1 MKKILVLTLILSLIA
16 VFGCS
21 KSDTELISGEWK
33 AKLIQISGKVEVIKD
48 GVTQPAE
55 INMILTKDDTIQSYA
70 GTVDFKIANLGLV
83 KVKPNTTLKLSEMS
97 EDSKLTLKKGKI
109 LLALNKLKKTSTFHI
124 DTPTAVAGVRGT
136 SFLVTASK
144 LNSKIG
150 VLTGSVEVRT
160 SRGVVTV
167 NELKEVRVSDKEL
180 AAVSTM
186 NISTIVDVKS
196 IMKIKNIETM
206 NEFTKIKS
214 NIKKLEII
222 ESGER
227 VDGIDVDALKR
238 AIKAKEIGEDDAAIS
253 EALKKKS
260 ADIKSSQID
269 TSKQKKLLSD
279 PEF

>member
-227 VDGIDVDALKR
+227 VDGIDVDALKK
-238 AIKAKEIGEDDAAIS
+238 AIKAKEIGEEDAAIS
-253 EALKKKS
+253 DSLKKKS

-269 TSKQKKLLSD
+269 TSKQKKLLDD